1 MVQRTEICFVRHG
14 ETEWNR
20 VGRYQGTSDIPLN
33 DLGIQQ
39 AQLVAARLA
48 GESWDAILSSPL
60 TRAAT
65 TAQAIADATGIEPIE
80 LLVDLQERAYG
91 DAEGL
96 TIVEREERWPDG
108 DWPHLES
115 LESIW
120 ERGARVLQHVVAN
133 YPGQR
138 VIAVSHG
145 GLINAIL
152 HDITDGELG
161 TGVSLIL
168 NVSLTRIHTDDGG
181 ENWTV
186 ESVSDARHLLDEHG
200 VLNVLMPARVDSSG
214 LAAARSG
221 T

>member
-1 MVQRTEICFVRHG
+1 MVQKTEICLVRHG

-33 DLGIQQ
+33 ELGLQQ
-39 AQLVAARLA
+39 AQLASARLA
-48 GESWDAILSSPL
+48 NESWDAILSSPL

-65 TAQAIADATGIEPIE
+65 TAQAISDATGVVPIE

-91 DAEGL
+91 EAEGL
-96 TIVEREERWPDG
+96 TIVEREARWPDG
-108 DWPHLES
+108 DWPNLEP
-115 LESIW
+115 LEGIW
-120 ERGARVLQHVVAN
+120 ERGNRVLQHIVTN
-133 YPGQR
+133 YSGQR

-145 GLINAIL
+145 GMINAIL

-168 NVSLTRIHTDDGG
+168 NVSLTRLYSDDDGVS
-181 ENWTV
+181 WTV
-186 ESVSDARHLLDEHG
+186 EVVSDVEHLLDEHG
-200 VLNVLMPARVDSSG
+200 VMNVLIPAAVDSSG